1 MDSEVQRMHLA
12 IIAPF
17 LSLSLFPA
25 KALLGNSN
33 SVTDLKKET
42 PLSVPYSKVQLLA
55 TRRFPSPL
63 SFRGILSANSKN

>member
-17 LSLSLFPA
+17 LSPFPA
-25 KALLGNSN
+25 KASLGNSK

-55 TRRFPSPL
+55 TRRLPSPL